1 MLSAHRGNQLIAGI
15 VLVRH
20 GSSATY
26 FISWSGEAGR
36 EVNAHNLLLWR
47 AIEVLKKDGVRWFD
61 LGGVDA
67 VHAPGI
73 ARFKLGMGGEPTTLA
88 GSCL

>member
-1 MLSAHRGNQLIAGI
+1 MTPSIDDLA
-15 VLVRH
+15 
-20 GSSATY
+20 
-26 FISWSGEAGR
+26 
-36 EVNAHNLLLWR
+36 
-47 AIEVLKKDGVRWFD
+47 D

-88 GSCL
+88 GSYL